1 MAWKEMTVDELA
13 KTLGVDAQEVREKHR
28 LIDLIKKA
36 RKEKK
41 ISQAQLAK
49 KMGVTQ
55 GRIAQIESR
64 LSTANVAL
72 EILLSILSKLG
83 YEYKIVA
90 KKSGLINSDGTT
102 KSKRAHQ

>member
-1 MAWKEMTVDELA
+1 MPWKDLSLESFA
-13 KTLGVDAQEVREKHR
+13 KSLGADLREVQEKHR
-28 LIDLIKKA
+28 LIELIKKA
-36 RKEKK
+36 RKEQQ

-64 LSTANVAL
+64 MGTTKVNL
-72 EILLSILSKLG
+72 EVLLSILLELG

-90 KKSGLINSDGTT
+90 KKVAS
-102 KSKRAHQ
+102 

>member
-1 MAWKEMTVDELA
+1 MAWKEMTMEELA
-13 KTLGVDAQEVREKHR
+13 SSMGVDIEEAREKHR
-28 LIDLIKKA
+28 LIELIKKA

-64 LSTANVAL
+64 VGVSKVTFEVLFG
-72 EILLSILSKLG
+72 ILRGLG
-83 YEYKIVA
+83 FELRVVA
-90 KKSGLINSDGTT
+90 KKV
-102 KSKRAHQ
+102 A